1 MEQLKNKDLVQPEGL
16 EGKDKIVFGNIH
28 QIFDFHRE

>member
-1 MEQLKNKDLVQPEGL
+1 MKVIQDGDVPMPPGM

-28 QIFDFHRE
+28 QIFDWHKQ